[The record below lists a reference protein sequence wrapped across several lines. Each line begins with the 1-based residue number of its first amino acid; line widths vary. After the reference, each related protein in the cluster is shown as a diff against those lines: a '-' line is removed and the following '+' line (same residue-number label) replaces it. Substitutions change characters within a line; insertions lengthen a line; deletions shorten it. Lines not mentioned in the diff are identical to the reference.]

1 MAGSGQVSP
10 HQPVSAGASL
20 QKSLPATLTSQ
31 GQRSSAAA
39 QPPSN
44 NTSKG
49 QRLPPSSEGSQKL
62 PGGATGSA
70 SSGLLRGFALSQSL
84 YQPIERER
92 KKAVQNS
99 RWVSSV
105 VPAMMIMI
113 LVGY

>member
-20 QKSLPATLTSQ
+20 QKSLPTSLTSQ

-49 QRLPPSSEGSQKL
+49 QKLPPSSEGSQKL

-70 SSGLLRGFALSQSL
+70 SSGLFRGVALSQSL

-99 RWVSSV
+99 RWVSFV
-105 VPAMMIMI
+105 VLVMMMMM